1 MQRSASD
8 PDLTLKYLALLNQ
21 FVMFPGNK
29 VTGTFNHFWPQQLI
43 IEKLKAFIQ
52 SLPWKYPRP
61 AGE

>member
-29 VTGTFNHFWPQQLI
+29 ITGTFNQFLTTTI
-43 IEKLKAFIQ
+43 NNRKVKSIYSEFTLKVSKAC
-52 SLPWKYPRP
+52 W
-61 AGE
+61 